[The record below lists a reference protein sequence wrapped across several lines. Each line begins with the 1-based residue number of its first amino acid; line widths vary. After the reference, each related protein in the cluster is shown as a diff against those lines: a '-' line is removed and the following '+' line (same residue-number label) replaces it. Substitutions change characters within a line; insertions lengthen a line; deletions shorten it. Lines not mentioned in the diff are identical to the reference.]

1 MGSALQAAATVRVLI
16 ADDVPELRT
25 VLRLTLQDRGFELIG
40 EAACGDDVLRLA
52 AQGRPEL
59 VVLDLAMPGAGVDTV
74 AKLRERLPDAKL
86 VVLSALATDQI
97 RGQVL
102 RGGADAYL
110 EKTIDPERLVAAL
123 RELCGRRPA
132 PPPIPAR
139 PTGLFEPDGDDVDRI
154 WSSLSAAP
162 TPTAVVD
169 GEGRLLRVNQ
179 ALAELVGQPE
189 LVLLSARFPAVLH
202 PDDRDAD
209 LEQLHQL
216 LAGELPSFELQQ
228 RCRRSDGEAVPVLGS
243 AWLPQAPWGDPLYRD
258 RAGQPRYV
266 IRQLVDLRDHGR
278 PDERFAWRVTHDAL
292 TGLPNRTLFLDRL
305 RMALARLGREPG
317 LAAVLAVDLD
327 RFSEV
332 VERFGDDA
340 VDRLLIAVAGR
351 LRSILRPSDT
361 VARFSGDD
369 FAVLCPIAH
378 QRDAVRLAERV
389 LSGLTTPI
397 AVSGQEVVLRA
408 SIGIAVTG
416 PRAQPAETM
425 LLDADIALQR
435 AKQHGGRYE
444 LADET
449 LRAQLAEQLETERAL
464 RQALDA
470 GELRALYQPIVSLR
484 EGRLVGAEALLR
496 WEQPGREP
504 QGPGEF
510 LPFAEETGLIVPIGA
525 WLLREACQQAARW
538 RADATRETRGRESG
552 RESGRE
558 KDGGRAPAAVHVN
571 LSERQFAEPHL
582 VDLVAG
588 VLANTGLEPGLLCLE
603 VGEPALAASPATA
616 ATTLKRLV
624 GLGVRVAVD
633 GFGTG
638 WSSLSSLRSL
648 PVTVLKIDRSFV
660 ARLDLEPPDDTM
672 VAAVIGLARTLGL
685 SVVATGVET
694 PAQLA
699 KLDELGCDFAQG
711 FLFAQPE
718 TGGRTSEML
727 A

>member
-1 MGSALQAAATVRVLI
+1 LGSALQAAATIRVLI

-25 VLRLTLQDRGFELIG
+25 VLRLTLQDRGFELVG
-40 EAACGDDVLRLA
+40 EAATGDEVLRLA
-52 AQGRPEL
+52 VAARPEL
-59 VVLDLAMPGAGVDTV
+59 IVIDLAMPGAGANTV
-74 AKLRERLPDAKL
+74 AKLRKRLPDAKL
-86 VVLSALATDQI
+86 VVLSALAADQDQV

-102 RGGADAYL
+102 AGGADAYL

-123 RELCGRRPA
+123 RQLCGRNAAPLPAKPRPN
-132 PPPIPAR
+132 
-139 PTGLFEPDGDDVDRI
+139 GLFDPEADEVDRI

-169 GEGRLLRVNQ
+169 REGRLLRVNQ

-189 LVLLSARFPAVLH
+189 AVLLSARFPAVLH

-216 LAGELPSFELQQ
+216 LAGELPAFELQQ

-243 AWLPQAPWGDPLYRD
+243 AWVPRAPWGDTLHRN

-278 PDERFAWRVTHDAL
+278 PDERFAWQVTHDAL

-305 RMALARLGREPG
+305 RMTLARLGREPG
-317 LAAVLAVDLD
+317 LAAVLAIDLD
-327 RFSEV
+327 RFSEL

-397 AVSGQEVVLRA
+397 AVGGQEVVLRA

-425 LLDADIALQR
+425 LLDADLALQR
-435 AKQHGGRYE
+435 AKQQGDRYE

-464 RQALDA
+464 RQALDT
-470 GELRALYQPIVSLR
+470 GELRAFYQPIVSLK

-496 WEQPGREP
+496 WEQPGRET
-504 QGPGEF
+504 QAPGAF
-510 LPFAEETGLIVPIGA
+510 LPFAEQTGLVVPIGPIGA

-538 RADATRETRGRESG
+538 RADATQERGR
-552 RESGRE
+552 
-558 KDGGRAPAAVHVN
+558 DGDTDGERAPAAVHVN

-588 VLANTGLEPGLLCLE
+588 VLADTGLEPGLLCLE
-603 VGEPALAASPATA
+603 IGEPALAASPATA
-616 ATTLKRLV
+616 ATTLKRLA
-624 GLGVRVAVD
+624 GLGVRIAVD

-648 PVTVLKIDRSFV
+648 PVTTLKIDRSFI
-660 ARLDLEPPDDTM
+660 ARLDLGPPDDTM

-685 SVVATGVET
+685 SVIATGVET

-699 KLDELGCDFAQG
+699 KLDDLGCDFAQG

-718 TGGRTSEML
+718 TGGRTSEIL

>member
-1 MGSALQAAATVRVLI
+1 LGSALQAAATIRVLI

-25 VLRLTLQDRGFELIG
+25 VLRLTLQDRGFELVG

-52 AQGRPEL
+52 AEVRPEL
-59 VVLDLAMPGAGVDTV
+59 VVIDLAMPGAGVGTV
-74 AKLRERLPDAKL
+74 AMLRERLPDAKV
-86 VVLSALATDQI
+86 VVLSALAGDQV
-97 RGQVL
+97 RSQVL
-102 RGGADAYL
+102 NGGADAYL
-110 EKTIDPERLVAAL
+110 EKTIDPERLVVAL
-123 RELCGRRPA
+123 RELCGRGPA
-132 PPPIPAR
+132 PPAVPAR
-139 PTGLFEPDGDDVDRI
+139 PNGLFEPEGDEVDRI
-154 WSSLSAAP
+154 WSSLSASP

-216 LAGELPSFELQQ
+216 LAGELPAFELQQ

-243 AWLPQAPWGDPLYRD
+243 AWLPLAPWGDALHRD
-258 RAGQPRYV
+258 RAGLPRYV

-305 RMALARLGREPG
+305 RMTLARLGREAG

-327 RFSEV
+327 RFTEV
-332 VERFGDDA
+332 VARFGDDA

-397 AVSGQEVVLRA
+397 AVGGQEVVLRA

-496 WEQPGREP
+496 WEQPGRETW
-504 QGPGEF
+504 GPGEF

-538 RADATRETRGRESG
+538 RADAARERDRE
-552 RESGRE
+552 RD

-588 VLANTGLEPGLLCLE
+588 VLADTGLEPGLLCLE

-648 PVTVLKIDRSFV
+648 PVTALKIDRSFV
-660 ARLDLEPPDDTM
+660 ARLDLEPSDDTM
-672 VAAVIGLARTLGL
+672 VAAVVGLARTLGL
-685 SVVATGVET
+685 SVIATGVET
-694 PAQLA
+694 PTQLA
-699 KLDELGCDFAQG
+699 KLDDLGCEFAQG